1 VAVTIVVRSASA
13 GGRQLTLT
21 LDAPRVVIGRG
32 EGCELRL
39 PDLSVDHRH
48 ASIRQRGGEYVVV
61 DEGSVNGTFLGV
73 GGEVRLPAQ
82 APRVVKSGE
91 LVRVGRVW
99 LEIRIE
105 PAVVKGSTAA
115 AAKELALALV
125 GRGLAAQGEE
135 PGPRV
140 TVLDG
145 KGQGGAL
152 VLAEPGRAYAV
163 GRGKDT
169 DLPLDDPQASL
180 RHVTLTLRGDA
191 ILVTD
196 TSAGATAMIAE
207 ARVGR
212 DTPWRVGQVLTVG
225 RTRLGFDY
233 LAAEALLELEQ
244 SPVER
249 MQPGEAERAPAA
261 PAVPGDEG
269 EAPASARTSS
279 ASASKAEPASE
290 ALASCRTPISRE
302 LAKAE
307 GGWSLTDGAVVLLA
321 VAVLALSGLAAYWL
335 FMR

>member
-1 VAVTIVVRSASA
+1 MAVTIVVRSASA
-13 GGRQLTLT
+13 GGRELALT
-21 LDAPRVVIGRG
+21 LDAPRVIIGRG
-32 EGCELRL
+32 EGCEVRL

-61 DEGSVNGTFLGV
+61 DEGSVNGTFLG
-73 GGEVRLPAQ
+73 EVRLPTQ
-82 APRVVKSGE
+82 APRVVRSGE
-91 LVRVGRVW
+91 LLRIGRVW
-99 LEIRIE
+99 LEVRIE

-145 KGQGGAL
+145 MGEGARL

-180 RHVTLTLRGDA
+180 RHLILTVRGDA

-196 TSAGATAMIAE
+196 TSAGAPAMIE
-207 ARVGR
+207 QARVGR
-212 DTPWRVGQVLTVG
+212 DTPWRAGQVLTVG

-249 MQPGEAERAPAA
+249 MQPGEASPLPAEA
-261 PAVPGDEG
+261 GS
-269 EAPASARTSS
+269 EAPASAPASS
-279 ASASKAEPASE
+279 VVAPEAGPASE
-290 ALASCRTPISRE
+290 ALGAGDRHAPTSRE

-307 GGWSLTDGAVVLLA
+307 GGWSLTDGAVVLLG
-321 VAVLALSGLAAYWL
+321 VAVLALSALAAYWL

>member
-1 VAVTIVVRSASA
+1 MAVTIVVRSASA
-13 GGRQLTLT
+13 GGRELALT

-32 EGCELRL
+32 EGCEVRL

-61 DEGSVNGTFLGV
+61 DEGSVNGTFLG
-73 GGEVRLPAQ
+73 EVRLPTQ
-82 APRVVKSGE
+82 APRVVRSGE
-91 LVRVGRVW
+91 RLRVGRVW

-125 GRGLAAQGEE
+125 ARGLAAQGEE

-140 TVLDG
+140 TALDG
-145 KGQGGAL
+145 KSAGAKL
-152 VLAEPGRAYAV
+152 SLAEPGRAYSV

-169 DLPLDDPQASL
+169 DLPLDDPQSSL
-180 RHVTLTLRGDA
+180 RHVSLTVRGDA

-196 TSAGATAMIAE
+196 TSAGSPATIAE

-212 DTPWRVGQVLTVG
+212 DTPWRAGQVLTVG

-249 MQPGEAERAPAA
+249 MQPGEAAPA
-261 PAVPGDEG
+261 PAEADTGG
-269 EAPASARTSS
+269 EAPASAPPSDASTSE
-279 ASASKAEPASE
+279 AEPASE
-290 ALASCRTPISRE
+290 ALASRHAPASRE

-307 GGWSLTDGAVVLLA
+307 GGWSLTDGAVVLLG
-321 VAVLALSGLAAYWL
+321 VAVLALSALAAYWL